1 MKTWSRWIP
10 LNFIRRRSLIK
21 IVLILIKERQD

>member
-10 LNFIRRRSLIK
+10 LNFIRRSLIK